1 VGKDAGVA
9 LVAVI
14 RKERELAGHSPVLTN
29 AVTLV
34 DAVDTFIAERTDSQD
49 ASAVRAT
56 GVGSLADLQRSAG
69 SFICTKLRVKTFS
82 HIGTYTN
89 MREPSHAPIITKPC
103 ENGRSQLVTVGF
115 VFVC

>member
-1 VGKDAGVA
+1 MGKDAGVA

-89 MREPSHAPIITKPC
+89 MREPSHASSL
-103 ENGRSQLVTVGF
+103 RSLAKMGEAS
-115 VFVC
+115 